1 MKAHLMNDEMGLHLC
16 VKKTE
21 VRDSNSKWR
30 SLIFNKAQA
39 LSVYVY
45 IYICET
51 NANIIQS
58 SFLFTELFR
67 TQQQIKLKIR

>member
-1 MKAHLMNDEMGLHLC
+1 MKAHLMNEEMGLHIC

-30 SLIFNKAQA
+30 SLILNKAQA

-45 IYICET
+45 IYMKQMQTKFSQVFFLLNFLNTTT
-51 NANIIQS
+51 N
-58 SFLFTELFR
+58 
-67 TQQQIKLKIR
+67 

>member
-30 SLIFNKAQA
+30 SLILNKAQA

-45 IYICET
+45 IYET
-51 NANIIQS
+51 NANKIQP
-58 SFLFTELFR
+58 SFFLLNFSNT
-67 TQQQIKLKIR
+67 TTN